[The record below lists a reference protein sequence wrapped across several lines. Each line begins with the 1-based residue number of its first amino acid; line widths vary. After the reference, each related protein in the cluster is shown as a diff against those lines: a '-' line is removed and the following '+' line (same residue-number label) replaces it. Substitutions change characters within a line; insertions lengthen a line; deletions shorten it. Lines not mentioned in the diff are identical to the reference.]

1 MGDLWNPFDKDNPVY
16 VTVAKKTKQSR
27 RKAQMQVVS
36 LAVLA
41 VLAVE
46 TGRRRGLYN
55 SVFNGHRA
63 YKNYGINGMTAMR
76 HRLNHRK

>member
-16 VTVAKKTKQSR
+16 VTVAKKTGQTR
-27 RKAQMQVVS
+27 RRAQMQVAS

-41 VLAVE
+41 VLAIE
-46 TGRRRGLYN
+46 TGRRRGLYDQT
-55 SVFNGHRA
+55 FGFRR
-63 YKNYGINGMTAMR
+63 YRNYGINGMTAMR

>member
-16 VTVAKKTKQSR
+16 VTVAKKTRQSR
-27 RKAQMQVVS
+27 GKAQKQVVS
-36 LAVLA
+36 VVVLA

-46 TGRRRGLYN
+46 IGRRRGLYN

>member
-16 VTVAKKTKQSR
+16 VAVAKKAGLTR
-27 RKAQMQVVS
+27 RMAQMQVAS
-36 LAVLA
+36 LVVLA

-46 TGRRRGLYN
+46 AGRKKGLYDQTYG
-55 SVFNGHRA
+55 FRR
-63 YKNYGINGMTAMR
+63 YRNYGINGMTAMR